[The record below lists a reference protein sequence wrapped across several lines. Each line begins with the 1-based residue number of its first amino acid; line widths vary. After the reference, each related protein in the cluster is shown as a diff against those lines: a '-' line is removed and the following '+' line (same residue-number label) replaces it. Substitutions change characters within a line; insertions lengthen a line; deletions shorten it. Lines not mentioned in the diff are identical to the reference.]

1 MQPDKVWKAVS
12 VYKFVFPVVSIF
24 FPFSAEINYIE
35 ATANVRRSASE
46 EKLNMFIEKKGER
59 SHP

>member
-1 MQPDKVWKAVS
+1 VS